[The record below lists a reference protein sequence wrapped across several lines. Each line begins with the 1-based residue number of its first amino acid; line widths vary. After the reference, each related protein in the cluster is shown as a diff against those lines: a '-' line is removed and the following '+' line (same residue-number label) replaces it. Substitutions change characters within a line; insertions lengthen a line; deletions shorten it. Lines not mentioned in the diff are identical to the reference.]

1 MDDRE
6 YSPQRATRVAAAASM
21 GTLLT
26 LVGFFAGGGDASGA
40 ASADTASRT
49 SNLSLTTTTNPGTTS
64 TSTSSTAAT
73 TTTTVAPCTNTYTVQ
88 SGDYWLLLAQEADVA
103 LADLYSLNGAGP
115 DTALFAGASI
125 CLPDGATV
133 VTVAPATVAKQSTTL
148 ATNAAASAPAPVVTA
163 AQTTRTSG

>member
-40 ASADTASRT
+40 ASADTASTT

-64 TSTSSTAAT
+64 TSTSSTAA

-103 LADLYSLNGAGP
+103 VADLYSLNGAGP

-148 ATNAAASAPAPVVTA
+148 ATNAAESAPAPVVTA

>member
-6 YSPQRATRVAAAASM
+6 YSPQRATRVAAVASM

-40 ASADTASRT
+40 ASSA
-49 SNLSLTTTTNPGTTS
+49 TTTVTTDPPTSTSAPSTTS
-64 TSTSSTAAT
+64 TTTSTTST
-73 TTTTVAPCTNTYTVQ
+73 TTSTTVAPCTNTYTVQ

-103 LADLYSLNGAGP
+103 VADLYSLNRAGP

-133 VTVAPATVAKQSTTL
+133 VTVQPATTSATTS
-148 ATNAAASAPAPVVTA
+148 ATAATTAAPVVTA

>member
-40 ASADTASRT
+40 ASVDTASTT
-49 SNLSLTTTTNPGTTS
+49 SNLSTTTTNPGTTS
-64 TSTSSTAAT
+64 TSTSSTAA

-103 LADLYSLNGAGP
+103 VADLYSLNGAGP
-115 DTALFAGASI
+115 DTALFAGANI

-133 VTVAPATVAKQSTTL
+133 VTVAPATTAVTRSTTL